1 MESIQIAVRLKTPD
15 PQAVTAL
22 NTIKAMRLQL
32 PPIKLQ
38 RHELWDFE
46 LHSGG
51 REVVSGLVGHFTD
64 IVNPNKQFWFFTEK
78 EVLLPGENPELQ
90 WVGIVVRDHTDSVS
104 KNWTDLLKRRGF
116 PVDSL
121 RFSVLWRFGYLKD
134 TDEALARKMALDLS
148 VSNTREGG
156 LFSNP
161 VSQEVAFWI

>member
-32 PPIKLQ
+32 PPIRLQ
-38 RHELWDFE
+38 RHELWDFD

-51 REVVSGLVGHFTD
+51 REVVSEVVGHFTD
-64 IVNPNKQFWFFTEK
+64 IVNPNKQLWFFTEK

-90 WVGIVVRDHTDSVS
+90 WVGVVVRDHTDSVS
-104 KNWTDLLKRRGF
+104 RNWTDLLKRRGF
-116 PVDSL
+116 QVDSL
-121 RFSVLWRFGYLKD
+121 SYSVLWRFGYLKD
-134 TDEALARKMALDLS
+134 TDEALAGKMALDLS

>member
-38 RHELWDFE
+38 RYELWDFE
-46 LHSGG
+46 LSSGG
-51 REVVSGLVGHFTD
+51 REIVSELVGHFAD
-64 IVNPNKQFWFFTEK
+64 IVNPNKQLWFFPEK
-78 EVLLPGENPELQ
+78 EVLLAGEDPELQ
-90 WVGIVVRDHTDSVS
+90 WAGIVVRDHTDSVS
-104 KNWTDLLKRRGF
+104 KNWTALLKRRKF

-121 RFSVLWRFGYLKD
+121 RYGVLWRFGYLKD
-134 TDEALARKMALDLS
+134 TDEALVKKMALDLS
-148 VSNTREGG
+148 VSNTRAGG